1 MALAAVDPLPRQ
13 TVDSAQLQR
22 DMGPGAADI
31 SEILPELSDK
41 LEGIEK
47 PPSLDAEGARF
58 RLFLSITNFLKNL
71 SQSQTLVVVLDDLH
85 WADESSSVLLEFVTR
100 EIMAS
105 SILIVG
111 GYRDVEIGRGHPL
124 TETLGILD
132 REEHFQRVQM
142 EGLSRQEAGEFV
154 EAEWTLSAPKF
165 VTATGQAYIGE
176 EAEWVFYAP
185 KVVLSTG
192 QTYIGEEAYW
202 VFSAP
207 KVVLTTGQSYM
218 SEEND
223 ALHSSSKVAFATG
236 QGYIS
241 EENDALRSSAKVA
254 FTTGQ
259 GYISEENGSLR
270 NPPTVGSATRQ
281 VFISE
286 GSEFEL
292 L

>member
-1 MALAAVDPLPRQ
+1 
-13 TVDSAQLQR
+13 
-22 DMGPGAADI
+22 MGPGAADI

-85 WADESSSVLLEFVTR
+85 WADESSLVLLEFVTR

-124 TETLGILD
+124 TKTLGTLD
-132 REEHFQRVQM
+132 REEHFHWVQM
-142 EGLSRQEAGEFV
+142 EDLSRQKAGEFV

-165 VTATGQAYIGE
+165 VTTTGQAYIGE
-176 EAEWVFYAP
+176 EAD
-185 KVVLSTG
+185 
-192 QTYIGEEAYW
+192 W

-207 KVVLTTGQSYM
+207 KVLLTTGQSYM
-218 SEEND
+218 R
-223 ALHSSSKVAFATG
+223 
-236 QGYIS
+236 
-241 EENDALRSSAKVA
+241 EENDALRSLAKVA

-270 NPPTVGSATRQ
+270 NPPTVGFATRQ

-286 GSEFEL
+286 GPEYEL

>member
-1 MALAAVDPLPRQ
+1 
-13 TVDSAQLQR
+13 
-22 DMGPGAADI
+22 MGPGAADI
-31 SEILPELSDK
+31 SEILPELSDN

-85 WADESSSVLLEFVTR
+85 WADESSLLLLEFVTR

-124 TETLGILD
+124 TKTLGILD

-165 VTATGQAYIGE
+165 VTTTGQAYIGE
-176 EAEWVFYAP
+176 EAEWVFSAP
-185 KVVLSTG
+185 KAVLSTG
-192 QTYIGEEAYW
+192 QTYIGEEADW

-218 SEEND
+218 R
-223 ALHSSSKVAFATG
+223 
-236 QGYIS
+236 